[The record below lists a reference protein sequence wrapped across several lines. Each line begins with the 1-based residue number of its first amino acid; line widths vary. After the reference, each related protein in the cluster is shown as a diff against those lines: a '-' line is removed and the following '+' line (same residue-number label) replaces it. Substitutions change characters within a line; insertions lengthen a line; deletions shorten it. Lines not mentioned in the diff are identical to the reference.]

1 MFVACSDGSD
11 NGNGTTYYTV
21 TFLSNG
27 GSDVS
32 PKEQTVASGKLATK
46 PQDPTR
52 EGNTFLG
59 WYKDGKTIFDF
70 STPITENT
78 TLIAQWKAQSDGTDP
93 IEQFSIKFDTAGI
106 AGTDESTLKL
116 SSLIVDSGTIITQ
129 NDLPE
134 LTYIISG
141 YEFAGW
147 YFDIEYTKPFAQ
159 FTVTKS
165 VTLYA
170 KFTKNGQIVQT
181 YKVTYVN
188 DKATEEC
195 RSTTTAN
202 GLVTKTMYLT
212 GDGITRGI
220 EGYFFGGWFYDE
232 QLTTQVKPGDS
243 ISEDKTFY
251 AKWIA
256 KSEIEAVVGTSQ
268 DFSGVAFSDITG
280 TLYTRSTAKNA
291 DLDDYEYTPI
301 SEFAT
306 STSSSNYYLGGDIYR
321 FADGVVIW
329 QESWQSSYF
338 RVAANSNTTQRFEY
352 YSLSTNDAIA
362 VTDTQVNIS
371 NLRGFIAIKTPS
383 NGKVAAR
390 FLGSNN
396 SNISG
401 DSKAVAALVNANG
414 TILKAIAVNN
424 SSDTSYVLSA
434 EATSG
439 EVIYFIWS
447 RNGDEGGG
455 LKVTEISD
463 REAEESEIVTP
474 DTTYK
479 VTYVNVSPTDKTKT
493 ASKTTTTGIVT
504 GSVFYRGPDVT
515 REVEGYFFGGWYY
528 DEQYTKPLM
537 PGDELTSKETT
548 AYGKWISMDD
558 LRKLTESSQNFEGL
572 GFADISGKMYIR
584 STEKNT
590 VTSTYDFTPVSEFAV
605 TDSNTSYYFGSGVY
619 KFADGSVAWSEAY
632 NQGMNIQVY
641 PTANT
646 RYLTYPKT
654 VDSKFTAT
662 DTTFEL
668 KNSRNFVAIKATG
681 EGTVTTHFYSSTS
694 LDTAVAGFVN
704 EKGEVLATVEITGK
718 KWQKY
723 TLSSEVDEAGLVF
736 LVWSRNED
744 TSGSIAVTDIVF
756 KKPGALNLA
765 AKTKTVTDAA
775 TAAALIKT
783 LTKDTILEFSGA
795 INNANLRDI
804 VAAMK
809 YNDSVKVALDL
820 SHTTGITTLSAA
832 DDLFKDCTTLLG
844 ISLPSTVT
852 TIEAHAF
859 EGCTALA
866 EVKLPDSLQE
876 IPDYAFHK
884 CTALKTINFPSKL
897 HSIGSYAFG
906 GYNDKETPSIQG
918 CPLTSLDL
926 SGTNV
931 NAIGDYAFYK
941 CYGLESISLPT
952 SLTFIGDHAFHNN
965 SHLKSLDLS
974 ELTNLYSI
982 ADQAFNYCYDL
993 ENVLLPSSLT
1003 SIGNYAFEKSG
1014 LRSIDLSETNV
1025 CSLGNYAFSNCSTL
1039 ETVTL
1044 PSSVDSIGKYA
1055 FADCGKLI
1063 SVVRKKRDTDE
1074 IKNLS
1079 IGVQAFAN
1087 DSILTDFDL
1096 DGVTSIGTWA
1106 FRGCYALV
1114 QGLGTVLT
1122 IPDSVQSVAAAAFE
1136 NIGFTEI
1143 TVGSQTYL
1151 MANAL
1156 QGCSSLEKLTFNNTM
1171 QVDSHALDS
1180 LGAKDELTIVYNY
1193 TGTVYTPYFAA
1204 ARNVIFGD
1212 DVTEIPSYFAEI
1224 SHFSTENQYLSYDEG
1239 SDEGYIKDTGGG
1251 STSEKE
1257 NYYLYSVT
1265 FGEKVEAIGQ
1275 NAFKNCV
1282 NLTSITIPASV
1293 TRIESGAFYGS
1304 GLTSA
1309 TFDDTENWKKDEV
1322 TVDVDD
1328 AETAATLLKE
1338 KDNTY
1343 FVKSES

>member
-11 NGNGTTYYTV
+11 DGNGTTYYTV

-32 PKEQTVASGKLATK
+32 PKEQAVASGKLATK

-106 AGTDESTLKL
+106 AGSDESTLKL
-116 SSLIVDSGTIITQ
+116 SELIVDSGTSISQ

-147 YFDIEYTKPFAQ
+147 YFDGEYTKPFAQ

-212 GDGITRGI
+212 GDGISRGI

-232 QLTTQVKPGDS
+232 QCTTQVKIGDL

-280 TLYTRSTAKNA
+280 ALYTRSTAKNA
-291 DLDDYEYTPI
+291 DLDDYEYTPAG
-301 SEFAT
+301 EFAT

-434 EATSG
+434 EATPG

-474 DTTYK
+474 DEYK
-479 VTYVNVSPTDKTKT
+479 VIYVNDKAGSSAKT
-493 ASKTTTTGIVT
+493 SQTTTTGLVTNSLYYT
-504 GSVFYRGPDVT
+504 GSGITHD
-515 REVEGYFFGGWYY
+515 VEGYFFCGWYY
-528 DEQYTKPLM
+528 DEQYIKPVV
-537 PGDELTSKETT
+537 PGDTLTSKETT
-548 AYGKWISMDD
+548 FYAKWLSIAE
-558 LRKLTESSQNFEGL
+558 LRKMAETSVNFVGL
-572 GFADISGKMYIR
+572 AASDVDGAVYIR
-584 STEKNT
+584 SASPNT
-590 VTSTYDFTPVSEFAV
+590 VTNSYDYTPVTAFPSESAQI
-605 TDSNTSYYFGSGVY
+605 NYYLGAGIY
-619 KFADGSVAWSEAY
+619 KFAGDGIAWLELFSRGMSLQVAANTTTSK
-632 NQGMNIQVY
+632 QLVY
-641 PTANT
+641 PPSLSTK
-646 RYLTYPKT
+646 LTVSDTT
-654 VDSKFTAT
+654 VDLKTLRTFIAVNATAQ
-662 DTTFEL
+662 
-668 KNSRNFVAIKATG
+668 
-681 EGTVTTHFYSSTS
+681 GTVTARFRSSS
-694 LDTAVAGFVN
+694 NSSKAVAALVN
-704 EKGEVLATVEITGK
+704 EKGEILTSQSIDYNT
-718 KWQKY
+718 QKDY
-723 TLSSEVDEAGLVF
+723 SLSAEVSEPGLVF

-744 TSGSIAVTDIVF
+744 ESGSPLMYDIVF

-906 GYNDKETPSIQG
+906 GYNDKENPSIQG

-1309 TFDDTENWKKDEV
+1309 KFDDTENWKKDEV

-1338 KDNTY
+1338 KDDTY